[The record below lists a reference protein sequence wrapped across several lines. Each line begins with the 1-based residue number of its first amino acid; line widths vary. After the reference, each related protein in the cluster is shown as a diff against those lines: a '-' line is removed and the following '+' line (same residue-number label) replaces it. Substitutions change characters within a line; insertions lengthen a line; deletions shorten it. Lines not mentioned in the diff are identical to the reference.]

1 MMQEKNQKWILL
13 VTLAVVWGSSFVL
26 IKEGLI
32 GLSAIQAGSLRII
45 FAALFLITIGFKE
58 IVKIPQHQWKYLV
71 LTAIFGTLLPVYL
84 FAFALTEI
92 DGSVTSILNSL
103 TPLNTLLISAF
114 AFNLSFQRKQ
124 LWGVVIGFLGSFL
137 FLYYGAQD
145 NPSQNYL
152 YAILVIIASVC
163 YATNI
168 NLINK
173 YLSDLKP
180 KTITVGN
187 FIILL
192 IPATIVLFSTDF
204 TTKASSEVVQ
214 RSLFFILILGIVG
227 TAFANILFFKL
238 IQVSS
243 PIFASSVTYLIPIVA
258 FTLGIFIYHEKI
270 NFMQVIGA
278 SIVLVGVYLS
288 GRKKEN

>member
-1 MMQEKNQKWILL
+1 MQEKNQKWVLL
-13 VTLAVVWGSSFVL
+13 VTLSLVWGSSFVL
-26 IKEGLI
+26 IKEGLV

-45 FAALFLITIGFKE
+45 FAALFLIIIGFKE
-58 IVKIPQHQWKYLV
+58 IAKIPQHKWKYLV

-114 AFNLSFQRKQ
+114 AFNLAFQRKQ
-124 LWGVVIGFLGSFL
+124 LWGVVIGFLGSFV
-137 FLYYGAQD
+137 FLYFGAQD
-145 NPSQNYL
+145 NPNQNYL
-152 YAILVIIASVC
+152 YAILVVIASIC
-163 YATNI
+163 YAINI
-168 NLINK
+168 NLIKK
-173 YLSDLKP
+173 YVSDLKP

-192 IPATIVLFSTDF
+192 IPATLVLLSTDF
-204 TTKASSEVVQ
+204 TSKIDNVIVQ

-258 FTLGIFIYHEKI
+258 FALGIFIYQEKI
-270 NFMQVIGA
+270 NLMQVIGA